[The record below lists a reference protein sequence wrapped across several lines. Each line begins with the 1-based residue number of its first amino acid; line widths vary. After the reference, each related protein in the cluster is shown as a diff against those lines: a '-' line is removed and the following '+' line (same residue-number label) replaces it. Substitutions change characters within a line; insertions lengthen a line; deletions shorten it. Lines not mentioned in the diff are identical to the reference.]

1 MALIPSLEKNQVE
14 EIAKE
19 VYERFKKETGKTPE
33 WVRVMA
39 HRPEIL
45 KEFVEL
51 FKVIMKEG
59 KIEPLLK
66 WEIALIVSQTLKC
79 PFCVDVSEKMLK
91 KMGATD
97 EIIEKIKEAK
107 GESETE
113 KEILELIK
121 DVTLDGHLDQP
132 ELFERL
138 KEKFNPAQ
146 IIEIIS
152 VMGLFNYINRFNNTL
167 AILPQ

>member
-1 MALIPSLEKNQVE
+1 MALISSLEKNQVN

-19 VYERFKKETGKTPE
+19 VYERFEKETGKVPE
-33 WVRVMA
+33 WAKVMA

-51 FKVIMKEG
+51 FKAIMGQGE
-59 KIEPLLK
+59 IEPLLK
-66 WEIALIVSQTLKC
+66 WKIALIVSQTLKC

-91 KMGATD
+91 KLGAD
-97 EIIEKIKEAK
+97 EETLKKIKELST
-107 GESETE
+107 EE
-113 KEILELIK
+113 KEILELVK

-132 ELFERL
+132 ELFDML
-138 KEKFNPAQ
+138 KEKFNEAQ

-167 AILPQ
+167 AILPE

>member
-1 MALIPSLEKNQVE
+1 MALISSLEKNQVN

-19 VYERFKKETGKTPE
+19 VYERFEKETGKVPQ
-33 WVRVMA
+33 WVKVMA

-51 FKVIMKEG
+51 FKAIMCPG
-59 KIEPLLK
+59 TIEPLLK
-66 WEIALIVSQTLKC
+66 WKIALVVSQTLRC
-79 PFCVDVSEKMLK
+79 PFCVDVSEKMLR
-91 KMGATD
+91 KMGCD
-97 EIIEKIKEAK
+97 EETLKKIKELS
-107 GESETE
+107 SEE
-113 KEILELIK
+113 KEILELVK
-121 DVTLDGHLDQP
+121 DVTLDGHLDRP

-138 KEKFNPAQ
+138 KEKFNEAQ

-167 AILPQ
+167 AILPE

>member
-1 MALIPSLEKNQVE
+1 MALLPSLEKNEVE

-19 VYERFKKETGKTPE
+19 IYEKFEKETGTVPE
-33 WVRVMA
+33 WVKVMA

-51 FKVIMKEG
+51 FKAIMG
-59 KIEPLLK
+59 KGTIEPLLK
-66 WEIALIVSQTLKC
+66 WKIAYVVSQTLKC
-79 PFCVDVSEKMLK
+79 PFCLDVSEKMLK
-91 KMGATD
+91 KFGAED
-97 EIIEKIKEAK
+97 EVIQKIKT
-107 GESETE
+107 GEISSPEE
-113 KEILELIK
+113 KEILELVK

-132 ELFERL
+132 EIFERL
-138 KEKFNPAQ
+138 RKKFTPAQ

-167 AILPQ
+167 AILPE

>member
-97 EIIEKIKEAK
+97 EIFEKIKEAK
-107 GESETE
+107 GESEIE